1 MSFRALKFSNKK
13 AENMSD
19 LNDPN
24 SAGLEPGGLPDLGA
38 LLGGGAGGMDLG
50 GLMEQ
55 AQQML
60 AGAQE
65 AAAEIVEGS
74 SGGGMVKVE
83 VDGGFNFHSV
93 SIDASV
99 VDPSDVEMLNDLV
112 LAALRDA
119 SSQLQDAQSDAM
131 GGMDLGGLGG
141 MLGGS

>member
-1 MSFRALKFSNKK
+1 
-13 AENMSD
+13 MSD
-19 LNDPN
+19 HNDPN
-24 SAGLEPGGLPDLGA
+24 AADPTAGAMPDLGA

-74 SGGGMVKVE
+74 SGGGMVKIE

-93 SIDASV
+93 SIDPSV
-99 VDPSDVEMLNDLV
+99 VDASDVDMLNDLV

-119 SSQLQDAQSDAM
+119 STQLQESQSDAM

>member
-1 MSFRALKFSNKK
+1 MS
-13 AENMSD
+13 EH
-19 LNDPN
+19 NDPN
-24 SAGLEPGGLPDLGA
+24 AAMPDLGA
-38 LLGGGAGGMDLG
+38 LLGGGAGGGMPDLG

-55 AQQML
+55 AQAML

-65 AAAEIVEGS
+65 AATEVVEGS

-93 SIDASV
+93 MIDPSV
-99 VDPSDVEMLNDLV
+99 VDASDVDLLNDLV

-119 SSQLQDAQSDAM
+119 SSQLQESQSGAL

-141 MLGGS
+141 LLGGS

>member
-1 MSFRALKFSNKK
+1 
-13 AENMSD
+13 MSD
-19 LNDPN
+19 QNDPN
-24 SAGLEPGGLPDLGA
+24 AEMPDLGA
-38 LLGGGAGGMDLG
+38 LLGGAGGGMPDLS

-74 SGGGMVKVE
+74 SGGGMVKIE
-83 VDGGFNFHSV
+83 VDGGFNVHSV
-93 SIDASV
+93 KIDPSV
-99 VDPSDVEMLNDLV
+99 VDPDDVDMLNDLV

-119 SSQLQDAQSDAM
+119 TSQLQESQSDAM

-141 MLGGS
+141 LLGGG

>member
-1 MSFRALKFSNKK
+1 
-13 AENMSD
+13 MSD
-19 LNDPN
+19 HNDPTGG
-24 SAGLEPGGLPDLGA
+24 GLEPGAMPDLGA

-65 AAAEIVEGS
+65 AAAEVVEGS
-74 SGGGMVKVE
+74 SGGGVVKVE

-93 SIDASV
+93 TIDASV
-99 VDPSDVEMLNDLV
+99 VDPNDVEMLNDLV

-119 SSQLQDAQSDAM
+119 SSQLQDAQSGAM

>member
-1 MSFRALKFSNKK
+1 
-13 AENMSD
+13 MSD
-19 LNDPN
+19 PNDPTP
-24 SAGLEPGGLPDLGA
+24 AEMPDLGA

-50 GLMEQ
+50 SLMEQ

-65 AAAEIVEGS
+65 AAAEVVEGS

-93 SIDASV
+93 TIDPSV
-99 VDPSDVEMLNDLV
+99 VNADDVEMLNDLV

-119 SSQLQDAQSDAM
+119 ATQVQESQSDAM
-131 GGMDLGGLGG
+131 GGMDLDGLGG
-141 MLGGS
+141 MLGG

>member
-1 MSFRALKFSNKK
+1 MSEQN
-13 AENMSD
+13 
-19 LNDPN
+19 
-24 SAGLEPGGLPDLGA
+24 EPSEGMPDLSA
-38 LLGGGAGGMDLG
+38 LLGGGAEGGGMPDLG

-65 AAAEIVEGS
+65 AAETIVEGT

-83 VDGGFNFHSV
+83 VDGSFNFHSV
-93 SIDASV
+93 TIDPSV
-99 VDPSDVEMLNDLV
+99 VDPTDVEMLNDLV

-119 SSQLQDAQSDAM
+119 VTQVQDSQSDAM

-141 MLGGS
+141 LLGGG

>member
-1 MSFRALKFSNKK
+1 MCFRAPKSSRKRAN
-13 AENMSD
+13 NMSD
-19 LNDPN
+19 QDDPQ
-24 SAGLEPGGLPDLGA
+24 AGLPDLSA
-38 LLGGGAGGMDLG
+38 LLGGDAGGGMPDLS

-60 AGAQE
+60 AEAQE
-65 AAAEIVEGS
+65 AAAEVVEGS
-74 SGGGMVKVE
+74 SGGGVVKIE

-93 SIDASV
+93 TIHPSV

-119 SSQLQDAQSDAM
+119 ATQLQESQSGAM

-141 MLGGS
+141 LLGGG

>member
-1 MSFRALKFSNKK
+1 MTE
-13 AENMSD
+13 ENESQPETD
-19 LNDPN
+19 L
-24 SAGLEPGGLPDLGA
+24 SA

-55 AQQML
+55 AQAML

-65 AAAEIVEGS
+65 AAAEIVEGT

-83 VDGGFNFHSV
+83 VDGGMNFHSI
-93 SIDASV
+93 SIDPSV
-99 VDPSDVEMLNDLV
+99 VNPDDVEMLNDLV

-119 SSQLQDAQSDAM
+119 ATQIQETQSEAV

-141 MLGGS
+141 MLGGA

>member
-1 MSFRALKFSNKK
+1 M
-13 AENMSD
+13 
-19 LNDPN
+19 
-24 SAGLEPGGLPDLGA
+24 PDLGA

-50 GLMEQ
+50 SLMEQ

-65 AAAEIVEGS
+65 AAAEIIEGS
-74 SGGGMVKVE
+74 SGGGMVKIE

-93 SIDASV
+93 SIDPSV
-99 VDPSDVEMLNDLV
+99 VDSNDVEMLNDLV

-119 SSQLQDAQSDAM
+119 STQLQESQSDAM

-141 MLGGS
+141 MLGGG

>member
-1 MSFRALKFSNKK
+1 M
-13 AENMSD
+13 
-19 LNDPN
+19 
-24 SAGLEPGGLPDLGA
+24 PDLGA
-38 LLGGGAGGMDLG
+38 LLGGGAGGAMPDLG

-74 SGGGMVKVE
+74 AGGGVVKVE

-93 SIDASV
+93 SIDPSV
-99 VDPSDVEMLNDLV
+99 VNPDDVDMLNDLV

-119 SSQLQDAQSDAM
+119 ATQLQDAQSDAM

-141 MLGGS
+141 LLGGG